1 MSINANSSE
10 ILTIT
15 VTTSSFIPQDQYTTQ
30 AMEDISKFKGFVRS
44 LEASIDDLTEALEPV
59 LDTPLDDIIA
69 ECTTAQQKAK
79 AYNSYLYCVISILFA
94 YIKSLGVNTDS
105 HPIMKEL
112 TKIKQSMK
120 ALKDAEEALKKKNEI
135 TKSEKDKTEEFL
147 QRALGTTGGAAAPES
162 MKSPA
167 ISKVNF
173 EGKHTK
179 FENDTTDAPVAKSI
193 KKPSGKVTKPKK
205 GSKRSSK

>member
-1 MSINANSSE
+1 
-10 ILTIT
+10 
-15 VTTSSFIPQDQYTTQ
+15 
-30 AMEDISKFKGFVRS
+30 MEDINKFKGFLRS
-44 LEASIDDLTEALEPV
+44 FEVSIDELSEALEPI
-59 LDTPLDDIIA
+59 LETPLDDIIA

-94 YIKSLGVNTDS
+94 YIKSLGVNTDN

-112 TKIKQSMK
+112 SKIKQSMK
-120 ALKDAEEALKKKNEI
+120 ALKEAEVSLQKKNELI
-135 TKSEKDKTEEFL
+135 ESDKDKASQFL
-147 QRALGTTGGAAAPES
+147 ERALGTTGGAAAPES

-179 FENDTTDAPVAKSI
+179 FDNESSDAEAVQPVE
-193 KKPSGKVTKPKK
+193 KPAGKVTKPAGKVTKPKR
-205 GSKRSSK
+205 GSKKSSK